1 LRKASLEAHNY
12 EYINMPHQRFP
23 KVEILSLQPQEIKFV
38 LSETDASV
46 ANALRRIMIAEV
58 PTLAIDLVE
67 FHENTT
73 CLNDEYIAHRLGL
86 IPLRYQ
92 PLDSLKGLDCADKFN
107 EHYECICY
115 DRCDRCSIDL
125 ELDVSYKVTGEEDVL
140 APLTVT
146 SRDLISNNEE
156 VQPAH
161 FLSTEEQEDA
171 QDEGI
176 SIVKMGP
183 GQRLKIKAIAR
194 RGISKEHAKWCP
206 VAVATYR
213 YFPEIFINHE
223 QLSLLTL
230 EQKQEIVNCCPDKV
244 LELDELT
251 GEIRAVENAWDICT
265 FTEDLAFTQES
276 LKKRKE
282 DDDFVR
288 ITPAPDRFLFNV
300 ETTGAIDSDEI
311 VMAALRVLKRR
322 LNYLAQE
329 LESLKSM

>member
-1 LRKASLEAHNY
+1 
-12 EYINMPHQRFP
+12 MPYQRFP
-23 KVEILSLQPQEIKFV
+23 KVEVLSLSPHEIKFI
-38 LSETDASV
+38 LSETDTSM

-73 CLNDEYIAHRLGL
+73 VLNDEYIAHRLGL

-92 PLDSLKGLDCADKFN
+92 PPDSIKGKDCQEVFN
-107 EHYECICY
+107 SHYDCVCY
-115 DRCDRCSIDL
+115 DRCPRCSVEF
-125 ELDVSYKVTGEEDVL
+125 ELDVAYKVTGDEDVL

-146 SRDLISNNEE
+146 TKDLISNNEY

-161 FLSTEEQEDA
+161 FLSAEEQENS

-176 SIVKMGP
+176 SIVKLAP

-194 RGISKEHAKWCP
+194 RGINKEHAKWCP

-213 YFPEIFINHE
+213 FWPEIMINHE

-230 EQKQEIVNCCPDKV
+230 EQKQELVDCCPDKV
-244 LELDELT
+244 LELDPLT
-251 GEIRAVENAWDICT
+251 AEIRAVENAWDICT
-265 FTEDLAFTQES
+265 YTEDLAFTQDAM
-276 LKKRKE
+276 KKRKE

-288 ITPAPDRFLFNV
+288 ITQSTDKFIFNV
-300 ETTGAIDSDEI
+300 ETTGALDADEV
-311 VMAALRVLKRR
+311 VMAALRVLKKR
-322 LNYLAQE
+322 LNDMAQE
-329 LESLKSM
+329 LENLKSM